1 MEEVR
6 TLAQLITALKRGY
19 TVRDG
24 KLVPPLAL
32 QTAQRKETERS
43 FCVSIA
49 GRRVGIH
56 TRFSDLH
63 TRCGDFLCEGEP
75 EIEISADENDMERER
90 AEAEKALR
98 GNGNLEDLAIHRK
111 IGEAM
116 LDWDTF
122 LMHGA
127 VVAVGQSAYMF
138 TAASGTG
145 KTTHVKKWLDSVPG
159 AYVVNGDKPL
169 IKITDSGAVACGT
182 PWRGKERMGANVMTP
197 LKAIA
202 LMERGENNAIRE
214 IPFKEAFSFLLQQTH
229 RPSDPEKMK
238 KTLALLSQMNGKV
251 RFYKFVFNN
260 LKDDCFAVAY
270 GAMTKGQ
277 P

>member
-6 TLAQLITALKRGY
+6 TLAQLISALKRGY

-24 KLVPPLAL
+24 KLIPPLAP
-32 QTAQRKETERS
+32 QREDAGWS

-49 GRRVGIH
+49 GHRVGIH

-63 TRCGDFLCEGEP
+63 ATCRDFLCDGEP
-75 EIEISADENDMERER
+75 QIEISADENDMAWERDV
-90 AEAEKALR
+90 AKKEKVPQ
-98 GNGNLEDLAIHRK
+98 GNGNLENLAIHRK

-138 TAASGTG
+138 TAKSGTG
-145 KTTHVKKWLDSVPG
+145 KTTHVKKWLDNAPG

-229 RPSDPEKMK
+229 RPGDPEKMK
-238 KTLALLSQMNGKV
+238 KTLALLSQLNGKV
-251 RFYKFVFNN
+251 RFYKFIFNN
-260 LKDDCFAVAY
+260 LKDDCFDVAY